1 MLEIFLMGSTY
12 KQQPRTLD
20 SYDSHLHRILW
31 NLSIWR
37 LLAAFGKPSP
47 SHQYKAI
54 LSINVWAS
62 FFISFLWPKR
72 GAHSCQPQPGMVFY
86 YRISFRI
93 THRGFVHSP
102 FTHRSLTVPGK
113 WDTVPYGTNVG
124 NREYDLHVHTHTYTY
139 IYTHYTQN
147 GHLSWSSG
155 GRCAIP
161 LEPYQ
166 DLVMR

>member
-54 LSINVWAS
+54 LNINVWAS

-102 FTHRSLTVPGK
+102 FTHRSWKMRHRSVWHQRGK
-113 WDTVPYGTNVG
+113 QGIWFACTHA
-124 NREYDLHVHTHTYTY
+124 HVY